1 MFLQCK
7 TEGESGLPGCLFKY
21 DSPDEQCNDRREGNI
36 AIMIPFVLFAVYYI
50 GDLCS
55 QCKNGYGISLDLR
68 RCVDSTC
75 GAPGV
80 IIFVLTCQY

>member
-1 MFLQCK
+1 MSNAMKEEEVRKNSNRLLLTAYC
-7 TEGESGLPGCLFKY
+7 
-21 DSPDEQCNDRREGNI
+21 
-36 AIMIPFVLFAVYYI
+36 I

-68 RCVDSTC
+68 RCVKKEDTC

-80 IIFVLTCQY
+80 IIFILTCKKPL